1 MAIQYKNQT
10 FNLTAT
16 IATTVLTIDE
26 SSRAILQNIQ
36 TENTSTGTV
45 DVASAVF
52 DFSATATTQ
61 ISTIQMTTLTTQNL
75 AKGPV
80 VLEEQIY
87 RKTLSEDNS
96 IVEIISLLNG
106 KRTAFVQQIWDGSVC
121 STCPSYYNTDV
132 VFAGDGALSFF
143 NGKKLYHINY

>member
-61 ISTIQMTTLTTQNL
+61 MSTIQMSTLTTENL

-80 VLEEQIY
+80 VLEEQDALKI
-87 RKTLSEDNS
+87 K
-96 IVEIISLLNG
+96 G
-106 KRTAFVQQIWDGSVC
+106 GTANVIKGLV
-121 STCPSYYNTDV
+121 SYALIT
-132 VFAGDGALSFF
+132 GDQGTA
-143 NGKKLYHINY
+143 